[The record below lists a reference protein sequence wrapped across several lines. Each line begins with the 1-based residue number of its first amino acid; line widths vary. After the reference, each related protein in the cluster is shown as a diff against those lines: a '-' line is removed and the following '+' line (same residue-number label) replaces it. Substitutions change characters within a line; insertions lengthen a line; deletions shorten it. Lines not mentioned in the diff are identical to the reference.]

1 MLFVSLEAL
10 AILFTVQSHSYHKS
24 QFVNSANELTGNLY
38 EKMYDLTSFYA
49 LRIENE
55 KLAQENT
62 RLRNALAFEEVT
74 TYSTLKDSLKTSLKD
89 SLKTSLK
96 DSLKDTLI
104 DSLENS
110 LSRKHHYISAKVIS
124 NNYSKRNNVLTIDKG
139 SKDGI
144 AIDMGVI
151 SSNGIVGIVNNVS
164 KNYATVISVLHN
176 STRLNAKLK
185 KNFYFGTL
193 SWDGTDYK
201 TVQLIDMQRQ
211 ANLAIGDSIVT
222 GGKSII
228 FPENILIGTVKE
240 FEATKKNYNRISVS
254 LATDMSN
261 IGYVKVIQS
270 FDKEEI
276 YTLQNNE

>member
-62 RLRNALAFEEVT
+62 RLRNALAFEKAP
-74 TYSTLKDSLKTSLKD
+74 TYSTIKDSLKT

-110 LSRKHHYISAKVIS
+110 LSQKHHYISAKVIS

-139 SKDGI
+139 STDGI
-144 AIDMGVI
+144 GIDMGVI